1 MPPTFTTTT
10 TTTTTTRTTIV
21 WPIPS
26 ETSTT
31 TTTTTTAWTISPET
45 LPTVLPPVTPPQQ
58 SLCNPV
64 NPCGEHGVC
73 VESIGTIPKST
84 QRFACI
90 CSDGWFGRLCDRQ
103 ISECKILT
111 TTRIAYYCI
120 LF

>member
-1 MPPTFTTTT
+1 MSPTFTTTT
-10 TTTTTTRTTIV
+10 TTTTRTTTI
-21 WPIPS
+21 WSIPS
-26 ETSTT
+26 EASTT
-31 TTTTTTAWTISPET
+31 TTTTLTTTAWTISPET
-45 LPTVLPPVTPPQQ
+45 LPIVLPPVTSPQP

-90 CSDGWFGRLCDRQ
+90 CSENWFGRLCERQ
-103 ISECKILT
+103 ISDCKILVT
-111 TTRIAYYCI
+111 IRIADYYI